1 MDSFRDFLHNV
12 LWKLRWVLMKVWN
25 AWKHQ
30 VVSHATGLEIDDGLF
45 YFIFLV
51 FLLTSVTF
59 SVRDLTE
66 SHSKA
71 FSAVSVS
78 TCVLYS
84 KDSLMYSNSLCRIS
98 TRVNLALLL
107 ENYLGTD
114 SRMSLLV
121 CHVVPARCLLL
132 ENVSFLAGEDD
143 FWAFFMTIA

>member
-1 MDSFRDFLHNV
+1 M
-12 LWKLRWVLMKVWN
+12 
-25 AWKHQ
+25 
-30 VVSHATGLEIDDGLF
+30 
-45 YFIFLV
+45 
-51 FLLTSVTF
+51 TF

-84 KDSLMYSNSLCRIS
+84 KDSLMDSNSLCRIS

-107 ENYLGTD
+107 ENYLGID

-121 CHVVPARCLLL
+121 CHVVPGESARCLLL

-143 FWAFFMTIA
+143 LWAFFMTIA